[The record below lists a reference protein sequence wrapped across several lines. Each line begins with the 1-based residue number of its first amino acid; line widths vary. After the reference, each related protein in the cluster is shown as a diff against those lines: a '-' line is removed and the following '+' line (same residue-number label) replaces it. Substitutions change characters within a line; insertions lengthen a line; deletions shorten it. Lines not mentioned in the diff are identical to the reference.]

1 MKLCCSF
8 SLVFSFFIIQAN
20 AQNYQ
25 TVNADRIAY
34 FADTYKD
41 VSALRIDSVLS
52 QDGMHLFPFKTI
64 EAMKGGGYCVSPYVS
79 SWIGKEVIM
88 LNDGVNQFVNVDD
101 EIISINTWAKLQD
114 TWVAYVASTDSS
126 KVMATIASHDNLSF
140 LGITDSVKTIT
151 FQAYDKNDAPINS
164 SVNYTSMQLSKNNGL
179 VQTLNFHYFPDF
191 AAGYPFLGFSELT
204 LVGSNDIEQG
214 VSNFTWFE
222 ANDFDV
228 DDELHVVEYEQS
240 ENQSV
245 EKNEIRTYLTR
256 TDFADSIIYQYARE
270 VQTEIDSLLPD
281 NSVSTTI
288 KYLQDTVTETIKR
301 NPDFNKLPKETFYN
315 GFAVNFYGM
324 SFDESF
330 VYKSIPKPNWETY
343 QLNSEDSCWETTL
356 WDGCVEMGNYMKTLG
371 GPYFVCDENFTDKW
385 SRQLVFYKKD
395 TTTWGDP
402 LDLTAIHE
410 NDANSI
416 EFNLYPNPAA
426 DKIYWNINTNDLT
439 NTFVA
444 FYNVVGDLVKEIR
457 VTNNMQTMDVSQL
470 PKGIYVYKLKQDQE
484 VLKSGKLVIQ

>member
-34 FADTYKD
+34 FEGYYND
-41 VSALRIDSVLS
+41 VSALRIDSVS
-52 QDGMHLFPFKTI
+52 NTDGIHLFPFKTI
-64 EAMKGGGYCVSPYVS
+64 ESINPSVACVSPYIS

-88 LNDGVNQFVNVDD
+88 LNDGVNQFVNVND
-101 EIISINTWAKLQD
+101 ETISIHTWAKLQD
-114 TWVAYVASTDSS
+114 TWLAYVASADSS
-126 KVMATIASHDNLSF
+126 KVMATIASHENLSF

-151 FQAYDKNDAPINS
+151 FQAYDKNDAPIYS
-164 SVNYTSMQLSKNNGL
+164 LVNDKSILLSKEYGL
-179 VQTLNFHYFPDF
+179 VQTLNFHYFPNEW
-191 AAGYPFLGFSELT
+191 APYPFSGFIELS
-204 LVGSNDIEQG
+204 LVGSNDIEKG

-228 DDELHVVEYEQS
+228 EDELHVVEYEQS
-240 ENQSV
+240 ENLAV
-245 EKNEIRTYLTR
+245 EKNEIRTYIAR
-256 TDFADSIIYQYARE
+256 TDFTDSIIYQYARE
-270 VQTEIDSLLPD
+270 VQTIIDSLYPIR
-281 NSVSTTI
+281 STTI
-288 KYLQDTVTETIKR
+288 TYKQDTATQLVR
-301 NPDFNKLPKETFYN
+301 QNPNFNMLPKETFYN
-315 GFAVNFYGM
+315 GFNVNFYGM

-330 VYKSIPKPNWETY
+330 VYKSIPRPNWETY
-343 QLNSEDSCWETTL
+343 QLETEDSCWQTNL
-356 WDGCVEMGNYMKTLG
+356 YDGCVEMGNYMKALG
-371 GPYFVCDENFTDKW
+371 GPYFVCDENITDKW
-385 SRQLVFYKKD
+385 SRQLVYYKKD

-402 LDLTAIHE
+402 LDLTAINE
-410 NDANSI
+410 NNANSI

-457 VTNNMQTMDVSQL
+457 VTNNTQTMDVSQL